1 MSNTIDDLRA
11 ELFATIRELRNK
23 EAPLDIDRARAV
35 SEVAQTIIAS
45 AKVEVEYARA
55 TGADVASSFLTAP
68 EQTPA
73 RPTPALPN
81 GITGITRHKLK
92 G

>member
-1 MSNTIDDLRA
+1 MSHTIDDLRA

-23 EAPLDIDRARAV
+23 DAPLDIDRARAV

-45 AKVEVEYARA
+45 AKVEVEFARA
-55 TGADVASSFLTAP
+55 TGQEVASGFLPTDP
-68 EQTPA
+68 KPA
-73 RPTPALPN
+73 ALPN
-81 GITGITRHKLK
+81 GITGVTRHKIK